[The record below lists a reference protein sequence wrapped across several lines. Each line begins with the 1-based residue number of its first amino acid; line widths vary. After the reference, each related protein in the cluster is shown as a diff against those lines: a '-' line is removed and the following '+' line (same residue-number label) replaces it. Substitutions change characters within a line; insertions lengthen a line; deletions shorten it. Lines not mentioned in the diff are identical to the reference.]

1 MEYKDKFLECIK
13 QGISSDSLISSSDEW
28 LWSIDLEKGLRGIL
42 SSVLS
47 YKQVAAPYLELL
59 DALELKEVKS
69 CSGGDSI
76 SKLIINVK
84 YCIPSISDNEER
96 ALLENQIS
104 NFCSKYI
111 ERISLILR
119 DFDNIKDDDFEN
131 LENEMREEI
140 HPMLEKLNFKV
151 QKEFNTKDILDELS
165 KCIVVLNEDNI
176 VPLPDD
182 FSIYGI
188 VGGLHNKLVLNDY
201 LSEDKKNV
209 IKMRLLSVVQ
219 VWINNINNSKEDI
232 WTDLYK
238 NVQSDILNNSM
249 IINSYLE
256 VLAEGAKYFSIIE
269 GVKDVQNSK
278 K

>member
-1 MEYKDKFLECIK
+1 MFY
-13 QGISSDSLISSSDEW
+13 G
-28 LWSIDLEKGLRGIL
+28 
-42 SSVLS
+42 
-47 YKQVAAPYLELL
+47 
-59 DALELKEVKS
+59 
-69 CSGGDSI
+69 
-76 SKLIINVK
+76 INVK
-84 YCIPSISDNEER
+84 YCIASISDNEER
-96 ALLENQIS
+96 GLLENQIS

-111 ERISLILR
+111 ERINLILR
-119 DFDNIKDDDFEN
+119 DFDNIKEDDFEN

-140 HPMLEKLNFKV
+140 HPMLEKLDFKV

-188 VGGLHNKLVLNDY
+188 IGGVHNKIVSNDY

-209 IKMRLLSVVQ
+209 IKERLLSVVQ
-219 VWINNINNSKEDI
+219 GWINKINNSKEDT

-238 NVQSDILNNSM
+238 NVQSDILENSM
-249 IINSYLE
+249 IINGYLE
-256 VLAEGAKYFSIIE
+256 ALADEAKYFSII
-269 GVKDVQNSK
+269 KDVPNSK